1 MKQTLSGQALFII
14 ALTITFAVSGLAE
27 DSKGFR
33 FPGGDSEFGREAFI
47 SLNCVQC
54 HTVTGVLLPEPK
66 GKQLLSLP
74 LGEVPRFAR
83 KYEDLIVAI
92 TNPQHVVAEQYKA
105 ILNDAEVKG
114 AIKPMM
120 PELTED
126 MTARQLMDLVTFL
139 NEVYVNAQPDF
150 GKSK

>member
-1 MKQTLSGQALFII
+1 MKQTNSWQVLVAI
-14 ALTITFAVSGLAE
+14 ALTITSVSVGVSE
-27 DSKGFR
+27 ETKGFR

-54 HTVTGVLLPEPK
+54 HTVTDVLLPDPK
-66 GKQLLSLP
+66 GKRLLSLP

-92 TNPQHVVAEQYKA
+92 TNPRHVIGEQYKA
-105 ILNDAEVKG
+105 NGGIE
-114 AIKPMM
+114 PMM

-139 NEVYVNAQPDF
+139 NEVYENAQPDF

>member
-1 MKQTLSGQALFII
+1 MKQTLSWQVLVVI
-14 ALTITFAVSGLAE
+14 ALTIISVGTGVSD

-54 HTVTGVLLPEPK
+54 HSVHDVLLPEPK
-66 GKQLLSLP
+66 GKRLLNLP

-92 TNPQHVVAEQYKA
+92 TNPSHVIAEQYKA
-105 ILNDAEVKG
+105 ILNEAEANG
-114 AIKPMM
+114 GIKPMM

-126 MTARQLMDLVTFL
+126 MTARQLMDLVAFL
-139 NEVYVNAQPDF
+139 NEVYEKAQPGF

>member
-1 MKQTLSGQALFII
+1 MKQALSGQVLVVI
-14 ALTITFAVSGLAE
+14 ALTVIFAVSGTAD

-66 GKQLLSLP
+66 GKSLLNLP

-114 AIKPMM
+114 AIKPVM

-139 NEVYVNAQPDF
+139 NEVYENAQPDF

>member
-1 MKQTLSGQALFII
+1 MKLTPIQQTFILLALTLSSIG
-14 ALTITFAVSGLAE
+14 VGVAE
-27 DSKGFR
+27 ESKGFR

-54 HTVTGVLLPEPK
+54 HTVKGVLLPEPE
-66 GKQLLSLP
+66 GKRLLSLP

-83 KYEDLIVAI
+83 RYEDLIIAI
-92 TNPQHVVAEQYKA
+92 TNPHHVVAEQYQA
-105 ILNDAEVKG
+105 ILSKAEVEG
-114 AIKPMM
+114 GIEPMM

-126 MTARQLMDLVTFL
+126 MTARQLMDLVAFL
-139 NEVYVNAQPDF
+139 NEVYESAQPDF

>member
-1 MKQTLSGQALFII
+1 MKQSLMGQVLVAIGLS
-14 ALTITFAVSGLAE
+14 ITFAVSGIAD

-54 HTVTGVLLPEPK
+54 HTVTGVLLPDPK
-66 GKQLLSLP
+66 GKRLLSLP

-92 TNPQHVVAEQYKA
+92 TNPQHVVAEQYQA

-126 MTARQLMDLVTFL
+126 MTARQLMDLVAFL
-139 NEVYVNAQPDF
+139 NDVYEKAQPDF

>member
-1 MKQTLSGQALFII
+1 MKRTPIRQTLLILALAISSAGVGI
-14 ALTITFAVSGLAE
+14 SEEA
-27 DSKGFR
+27 KGFR

-54 HTVTGVLLPEPK
+54 HSVTGVLLPDPK
-66 GKQLLSLP
+66 GKRLLNLP

-92 TNPQHVVAEQYKA
+92 TNPRHVVAEQYKA
-105 ILNDAEVKG
+105 ILEDAEVKG
-114 AIKPMM
+114 GIEPMM

-126 MTARQLMDLVTFL
+126 MTARQLMDLVAFL
-139 NEVYVNAQPDF
+139 SEVYESAQPDF

>member
-1 MKQTLSGQALFII
+1 MKQTRTRQILVTF
-14 ALTITFAVSGLAE
+14 ALTICAVSVGVSE

-54 HTVTGVLLPEPK
+54 HTVTDVLLPEPK
-66 GKQLLSLP
+66 GKRLLSLP

-92 TNPQHVVAEQYKA
+92 TNPQHVIAKQYQA
-105 ILNDAEVKG
+105 ILNDSEAKG
-114 AIKPMM
+114 GIKPMM

-126 MTARQLMDLVTFL
+126 MTARQLMDLVAFL
-139 NEVYVNAQPDF
+139 NEVYEATQPNF